1 MKRRRLLFE
10 AEKEDGDAEFTASDE
25 PEDGTG
31 DSGGEEGTEDNTE
44 DGGDDNGDEEGGDEN
59 ADNDDFSID
68 AEPDE
73 DGEGDDTGGD
83 DTESDSGGGGGT
95 GDGGP
100 IDNEDTERDK
110 ELFSDLS
117 PQEMKQ
123 KILKLKQLYMELYSN
138 CNYIIEKLNSSNTP
152 YEELN
157 VQIKK
162 ALSTLFN
169 LKQMIS
175 DYLLQSFDSKS
186 YMENDIMFN
195 HYLSVLNSVKKLTQE
210 IDKSLS
216 KEDEEEN
223 K

>member
-10 AEKEDGDAEFTASDE
+10 AEEEDGDAEFTASDE
-25 PEDGTG
+25 PEDGTE
-31 DSGGEEGTEDNTE
+31 DSGGEEGTEDNAE
-44 DGGDDNGDEEGGDEN
+44 DTGDDNGDEEGGDEN

-73 DGEGDDTGGD
+73 DGDDVGGD
-83 DTESDSGGGGGT
+83 DTESDSGGGGGGT

-169 LKQMIS
+169 LKQMVS